1 MKKGGGSWIGKQVD
15 LLEATLTL
23 EFSAFLVPLQH
34 LVLAARVAPS
44 SCTRTSLSS
53 PVDYELYEG
62 KNHVYNIPNI

>member
-1 MKKGGGSWIGKQVD
+1 MKKVGGAWIGKQVD
-15 LLEATLTL
+15 LLESALTL

-53 PVDYELYEG
+53 PVDYELYEE
-62 KNHVYNIPNI
+62 KNCVCYIPDI